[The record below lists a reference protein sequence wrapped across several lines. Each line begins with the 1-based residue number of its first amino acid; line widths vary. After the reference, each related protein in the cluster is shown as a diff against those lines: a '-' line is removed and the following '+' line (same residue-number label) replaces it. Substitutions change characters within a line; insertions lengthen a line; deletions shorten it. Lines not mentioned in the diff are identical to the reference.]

1 MSMIIEK
8 LIGLAIVCA
17 VVIVLLRSSR
27 PEQAMILSIVSGVIL
42 LICLLNVMEPIIAEI
57 QSLMTLLTF
66 DSLHG
71 ETLLKCL
78 GLCLLTQSA
87 ADVCR
92 DAGEQSIANYVE
104 LAGKTAV
111 LLLCL
116 PLFRQLLAL
125 TENLMN

>member
-1 MSMIIEK
+1 MFIEK
-8 LIGLAIVCA
+8 LIGLAIVCT

-27 PEQAMILSIVSGVIL
+27 PEQAIILSIVSGVIL
-42 LICLLNVMEPIIAEI
+42 LIYLLNVMEPIIAEI
-57 QSLMTLLTF
+57 QSLTSLLAF
-66 DSLHG
+66 DSLQG
-71 ETLLKCL
+71 EMLLKCL

-87 ADVCR
+87 SDVCR

-125 TENLMN
+125 AESLMN